1 MESAMKK
8 KERETRLAELENTL
22 TVETRKSDLRR
33 ARSVTVGT
41 AFGGTTEIM
50 LRSNDGT
57 ITWAIMQPVE
67 VVELIHQL
75 AANVGCHI
83 HLQPRNDFASWRQWK
98 NTDEELKHY
107 RYGGAA
113 LLSPGVGHP
122 PHVNDMAP
130 HHNRGAVLPS
140 PEQQPGL
147 QPAMMARSDQN
158 EQIVATQKTVG
169 RKRTKRAA
177 AAA

>member
-1 MESAMKK
+1 MNKKQLQKRIEEINHDMSAESRMG
-8 KERETRLAELENTL
+8 
-22 TVETRKSDLRR
+22 DLRR

-41 AFGGTTEIM
+41 AFGGTTELM
-50 LRSNDGT
+50 LRGNDGNV
-57 ITWAIMQPVE
+57 IWAIMQPVE

-83 HLQPRNDFASWRQWK
+83 HLQPRNDFASWRNWK
-98 NTDEELKHY
+98 NTDAELEHY
-107 RYGGAA
+107 RHGGAA

-130 HHNRGAVLPS
+130 HQRIGQNLPA

-147 QPAMMARSDQN
+147 QPALMARSNEN
-158 EQIVATQKTVG
+158 EQTLATQKTVG

>member
-1 MESAMKK
+1 MNKAQLKK
-8 KERETRLAELENTL
+8 HLENIDRNMSA
-22 TVETRKSDLRR
+22 ESRSGDLRR

-41 AFGGTTEIM
+41 AFGGVTELM
-50 LRSNDGT
+50 MRGNDGNV
-57 ITWAIMQPVE
+57 TWAVMQPVE

-75 AANVGCHI
+75 AANIGCHI
-83 HLQPRNDFASWRQWK
+83 HLQPRNDFASWRDWK

-113 LLSPGVGHP
+113 LLSPGSGHP
-122 PHVNDMAP
+122 PHVNDMAL
-130 HHNRGAVLPS
+130 HIQDGAKLPP

-147 QPAMMARSDQN
+147 QPALMARSDSN
-158 EQIVATQKTVG
+158 EQTLATKKTVG

-177 AAA
+177 KTS